1 MADGNCTYGDRSV
14 IMEISNH
21 YPVHLELPW
30 YRSVVLQEKKKKKK
44 KWKKQFQVGFKREI
58 QVL

>member
-1 MADGNCTYGDRSV
+1 MVADGNCTYHGDHSV

-30 YRSVVLQEKKKKKK
+30 YRSVVLQKKKR
-44 KWKKQFQVGFKREI
+44 KKQFQVGFKREV